1 MGQAKWKGR
10 SQRQLSIGLDALAQ
24 THCCGGSGGFQAQL
38 AALQR
43 ERDTLAAEKEELL
56 RVRDECRDLRD
67 YQQALARDIQRY
79 QGELI
84 VTRKELGRCG
94 AALAAEKKRSDGE
107 AQDAAAKQALLDVE
121 RRSNSAVHGALG
133 EARAQLQG
141 MEETLRVRE
150 AEVKM
155 LTSQLAAAEGQ
166 HQAEKRLQ
174 NFMQGKAQVKAEKL
188 PTEEVAARLRTELEN
203 MEEKLRVREVEVT
216 MLKSQLALEAQKM
229 GSIAA
234 EVLEV
239 TTQLQQA
246 KKEGQLLSSEVAS
259 LKNEVES
266 LRDALGKERCGIS
279 VRVGE
284 EKISGTSRA
293 LEEDRNKLARAR
305 RVESMASDL
314 PRPSRRM
321 EEPEAAIISA
331 TPVPHGVCRV
341 ASENKVRGRPG
352 GGIKGCSQG
361 VSRGRGD
368 QRECHLGRADRA
380 QGSV

>member
-1 MGQAKWKGR
+1 MATKR
-10 SQRQLSIGLDALAQ
+10 ALAARQLSIGLDALAQ

-166 HQAEKRLQ
+166 HQ
-174 NFMQGKAQVKAEKL
+174 AQVKAEKL